1 MKRSDKIKL
10 SFTRNWN
17 LPGQER
23 LANWFK
29 PSNQLKAELKNGII
43 WLNTDDIAIYTTA
56 DNYIEWTIL
65 STGTYED
72 EIGKLI
78 KLSLTEGD
86 NALDIGANIGLQSL
100 RMSACIGR
108 AGKVFSFEPLEHL
121 QEKFRKN
128 IDLNKA
134 KNVSLFPFALADN
147 EGEAELTINKADW
160 NQGAFSL
167 RNTNS
172 GTEKQK
178 IIIKVADELL
188 EIQSLNSLALVK
200 IDVEGFEYH
209 VLKGLKQTLQKHKP
223 RIIFEYDSNY
233 WQAAGQNAADCFD
246 FLHALNYLVYQ
257 VNPVDCELINI
268 AADIED
274 GNLFCIPE

>member
-10 SFTRNWN
+10 NFTRNWN

-23 LANWFK
+23 IANWFK
-29 PSNQLKAELKNGII
+29 PSSQLKAGLKNGII

-56 DNYIEWTIL
+56 DNYIEWMIL

-100 RMSACIGR
+100 RMSACIGST
-108 AGKVFSFEPLEHL
+108 GKVFSFEPLEHL
-121 QEKFRKN
+121 HEKFRKN
-128 IDLNKA
+128 INLNKA
-134 KNVSLFPFALADN
+134 KNVVLFPFALADK
-147 EGEAELTINKADW
+147 ESEVELTINKSDW

-167 RNTNS
+167 RDTNN
-172 GTEKQK
+172 GNDKQK
-178 IIIKVADELL
+178 IIIKVADELP
-188 EIQSLNSLALVK
+188 EIQLINNLALVK

-233 WQAAGQNAADCFD
+233 WKAAGQNKEDCFE
-246 FLHALNYLVYQ
+246 FLRALNYLVYQ
-257 VNPVDCELINI
+257 VNPVDCELINT
-268 AADIED
+268 AVNIED